1 MKIEPM
7 QHILTTAGAMGTGT
21 MPDDKGMAD
30 IFANAKKRIEEAL
43 AREHVVLDEA
53 VAKNDNY
60 FLRLLEFAESN
71 EHCTFHCPGRTH
83 CDSAIKGYTARMD
96 AHGYISYCKCKA
108 GDTYWD
114 IFSTSQTKAS
124 HIPALYRQMTLAN
137 YKETEDNKKALCYA
151 KELLAQGTAGKGLFL
166 TGTTGTGKTHLAVAT
181 LQAWIEKG
189 HSGAFCTVPLL
200 VDQLRECMDGN
211 DGKSVYMDRLARVD
225 LLVLDDFGAEY
236 STDWVRSQMW
246 LIINARY
253 AEHKPFIITSN
264 LRLEDIE
271 AGGGVQGQRICS
283 RIAGHCHVLELGGAD
298 RRVTPLF

>member
-7 QHILTTAGAMGTGT
+7 QHILTTAGAMGTGA

-83 CDSAIKGYTARMD
+83 CDSSIKGYTARMD

-114 IFSTSQTKAS
+114 IFSPSQTKAS

-137 YKETEDNKKALCYA
+137 YKETEDNKKAL
-151 KELLAQGTAGKGLFL
+151 
-166 TGTTGTGKTHLAVAT
+166 
-181 LQAWIEKG
+181 
-189 HSGAFCTVPLL
+189 
-200 VDQLRECMDGN
+200 
-211 DGKSVYMDRLARVD
+211 
-225 LLVLDDFGAEY
+225 
-236 STDWVRSQMW
+236 
-246 LIINARY
+246 RY